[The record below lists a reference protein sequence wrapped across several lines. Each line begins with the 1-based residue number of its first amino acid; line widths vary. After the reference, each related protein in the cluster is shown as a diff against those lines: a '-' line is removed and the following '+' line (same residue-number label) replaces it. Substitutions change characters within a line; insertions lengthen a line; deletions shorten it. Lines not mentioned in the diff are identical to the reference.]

1 MSFGDRCDI
10 KVSHYRKSNMIAE
23 NTEENKIV
31 GLLPM
36 GLAETN
42 DDGRNGQ
49 KCYSIIQKVL
59 AIISLILIVIAFYL
73 LILRLLQSDNNV
85 HKTELIVLSGFHEEQ
100 NVSILQDEIE
110 ILLRLKNKTSKLNPS
125 ERKKRETVSSTQIYK
140 SGKLERN
147 IKFKDNDKQ
156 KAKKIIAEHEFLCN
170 EDNHKEAC
178 KELVMKLKS
187 LTENNLSNHRIN
199 KEELDHIIKENIRNV
214 VKDYPKLRVKPT
226 DVSKR
231 ETNPIHIPNFLTP
244 IKSVPIDTYNFDNSE
259 QIHGTPQHSM
269 IHSRDVLNPQLTE
282 TCLLKRLMRQSYP
295 NLHGIYD
302 APHHEYQSFIPSF
315 PRQFSSDFISSY
327 VQNRAMDAPKHKP
340 HPQDIEIAM
349 KFIAPKHEIAF
360 KEEPPNTSVHEVEC
374 PMGKISCESGS
385 FCVDENNW
393 CDGNVD
399 CDDVSD
405 ESRCSCKSRVDESR
419 ICDGYFDCPFGEDE
433 MGCYGCSED
442 AFSCEDLNFNLSTCF
457 SKEQRCNN
465 IVDCPNNKDEID
477 CTMLAP
483 SLHKNPLFA
492 ISNTDGYLHRNYK
505 GNWYAVCN
513 NPYMWAHDA
522 CRRETGLIIRPPFI
536 QILQIDPLLRVNYI
550 STAPGGFLQTSNT
563 CLNSSAVYV
572 TCPDLL
578 CGTRVLTA
586 TQLLKE
592 NTAIENH
599 LFGRNKRYLLQRQR
613 QPMTFYGGRMKRNVG
628 NKSVRSEI
636 PLNYLSDGKIN
647 EVRSKRAQGRVVGGK
662 PSQPAAWPW
671 MVALYR
677 DGVFHCGGVI
687 INQNWVMSA
696 AHCVNKFWQYY
707 YEVQVGMLRRFSFS
721 PQEQNHRV
729 THIIVN
735 HNYNQEDMKND
746 LSLLRVKP
754 GIQFSRW
761 VRPICLPSPEVAGA
775 DWMWGPPAGTICT
788 AVGWGAT
795 VEHGPD
801 PDHMREVEV
810 PIWDKCKHQDD
821 LDGKE
826 VCAGLVEG
834 GRDTC
839 QGDSGGPLLCRNPLN
854 TQQWYVAGIVSHGDG
869 CARKGEPGVY
879 TRVSLFVSWIR
890 YHISSKTLPMIQP
903 KQECPGFRC
912 DSGIL
917 KCLPK
922 KRMCDKII
930 DCLDGED
937 EYNCDVARSS
947 VSNTISEPITKSD
960 ITSLNNESMNKRINE
975 ETLNNENNS
984 LTPET
989 SIEYVADSQNIINV
1003 TESTQTTSYIT
1014 LSNSDDQYVDET
1026 ISYLQIKPNSDNAR
1040 NIISPLS
1047 VTQSLKSST
1056 EYTKLEEDLKH
1067 ASTVEIAHVDYS
1079 HEEEIDT
1086 NFDESVTI
1094 DPIKTS
1100 STTNEVM
1107 EQKALNIKTY
1117 PLESMSLEKNIIKEN
1132 NKINSDLSETIT
1144 TALPSETTISITYYG
1159 NDEQT
1164 TNRLEVD
1171 DVLIA
1176 STEGNTNKESI
1187 KSYKS
1192 YISNETDQNSHEFI
1206 IEFLPYTNSVTE
1218 KSEVSVKNNTTNQM
1232 SDQIISESTNVE
1244 HNTRNLKQLDSRDE
1258 AVNNIVDIMLS
1269 ELQPAKIRKKHLTP
1283 IDFQC
1288 RRIYQ
1293 IVPYATRCDHKA
1305 DCEDG
1310 TDELDCTCLDYLTT
1324 YDNKLICDGNY
1335 DCADGHDELDCYSCE
1350 EDHFLCKRSKIC
1362 LSSNKVCDGKPQCP
1376 LGEDELDCYTLSNG
1390 KYIDFDLNGRPEVTL
1405 EGYLTK
1411 KHDGNWQIVCEDD
1424 VSIHEQEEAA
1434 SHICRYLGFS
1444 SANRFMIKYINLKGD
1459 LDNSKER
1466 NKNKRDIDLKVP
1478 VSFAYKA
1485 SNDSQLNNYI
1495 IKNPE
1500 VIKEECV
1507 PNITKTCMA
1516 LFIYC
1521 DHSLYT
1527 NFEKNQELGH
1537 NNETNSV
1544 SNDLWPWIAK
1554 LYING
1559 KYKCMG
1565 VLVDLSWVLM
1575 GNSCLKSATLSHHF
1589 ISVSLGS
1596 HKTLGSIIGPYE
1608 QVYQIDA
1615 KKDLYRSKVILLHLK
1630 QPAVYSTMVKPMVV
1644 ITSYFE
1650 DNKNSVCV
1658 AVGQDKNNDTFN
1670 VFLKETDECDL
1681 HNRCFI
1687 LQKPSTLC
1695 HSTMSSQW
1703 AGIISCH
1710 TKQGWYPA
1718 ASFIINKE
1726 NCSSSDRI
1734 IGTDIGNLKHE
1745 IKYYEDSVD
1754 QNEFHNCEGIR
1765 CKRGK
1770 CIKLRNICDGVTDCE
1785 DGVDES
1791 KDACK
1796 KKSVICDKDP
1806 HFRGCECPVGQLK
1819 CHNGQC
1825 ISKELFKDG
1834 HDDCGD
1840 GTDEPGQTTCSDYL
1854 SRVMPSRLCDGILH
1868 CHDRSD
1874 EDPMYCKCFAK
1885 EAYKCSQVSNNE
1897 DYCVASDMVCDG
1909 IRDCPNG
1916 EDERTCIGLRSPDG
1930 TPYGVGEVIV
1940 RSHGVWYSKCFP
1952 KQNHTRSEL
1961 EEICKTLGFISG
1973 HAKELTMPRVTTD
1986 KHNNV
1991 VVDTFSNITL
2001 NLNTTITLRNSHT
2014 PIARAVV
2021 DEREDCYPVFIECL

>member
-1 MSFGDRCDI
+1 
-10 KVSHYRKSNMIAE
+10 MIAE
-23 NTEENKIV
+23 NTEEKKIV

-42 DDGRNGQ
+42 NDGRNGQ

-85 HKTELIVLSGFHEEQ
+85 NKTELIVLSGFHEEQ

-110 ILLRLKNKTSKLNPS
+110 ILLRLKNITSKVNPS
-125 ERKKRETVSSTQIYK
+125 ERKKRETLPSTQILK
-140 SGKLERN
+140 KDNKFKRN
-147 IKFKDNDKQ
+147 IKFKDNQKQ

-170 EDNHKEAC
+170 EEYHKESC

-199 KEELDHIIKENIRNV
+199 KEELADIIQENIRDG
-214 VKDYPKLRVKPT
+214 VKDNLKTISSIKPT

-231 ETNPIHIPNFLTP
+231 ETNPLHITNSLRP
-244 IKSVPIDTYNFDNSE
+244 IKSVPYDTYHFDNSE

-269 IHSRDVLNPQLTE
+269 INSRDVLNPQLTE

-295 NLHGIYD
+295 NLQGIFD
-302 APHHEYQSFIPSF
+302 TPHHEYQQLIPSY

-327 VQNRAMDAPKHKP
+327 VQNRGIDAQKHKP

-349 KFIAPKHEIAF
+349 KFFAPKHDIAF
-360 KEEPPNTSVHEVEC
+360 KEAPSNTSINEVEC
-374 PMGKISCESGS
+374 PIGTISCESGS
-385 FCVDENNW
+385 FCVDEKNW

-419 ICDGYFDCPFGEDE
+419 KCDGYFDCPFGEDE

-442 AFSCEDLNFNLSTCF
+442 TFSCEDLHFNFSTCF

-465 IVDCPNNKDEID
+465 IVDCPNHKDEID

-483 SLHKNPLFA
+483 SLHKKPLFA
-492 ISNTDGYLHRNYK
+492 VSNTDGYLHRNYK
-505 GNWYAVCN
+505 GNWYAVCS

-536 QILQIDPLLRVNYI
+536 QILQIDPLLKVNYI
-550 STAPGGFLQTSNT
+550 STAPGGLLHTSNT

-578 CGTRVLTA
+578 CGTRILTA
-586 TQLLKE
+586 TQQLKE
-592 NTAIENH
+592 NAGIENH
-599 LFGRNKRYLLQRQR
+599 LFGRNKRYLLQRHP
-613 QPMTFYGGRMKRNVG
+613 QPMKFYGGRMKRNVG

-636 PLNYLSDGKIN
+636 PLNHLSDGKID
-647 EVRSKRAQGRVVGGK
+647 EVRIKRAQGRVVGGK

-677 DGVFHCGGVI
+677 DGMFHCGGVI

-754 GIQFSRW
+754 AIQFSRW
-761 VRPICLPSPEVAGA
+761 VRPVCLPSPEVAGA

-795 VEHGPD
+795 VERGPD

-810 PIWDKCKHQDD
+810 PIWEKCKHQDD
-821 LDGKE
+821 QDGNE
-826 VCAGLVEG
+826 ICAGLVEG

-839 QGDSGGPLLCRNPLN
+839 QGDSGGPLLCRNPMN

-890 YHISSKTLPMIQP
+890 YHTSSKTLPMLQP

-947 VSNTISEPITKSD
+947 VSSTITEPITRLENAT
-960 ITSLNNESMNKRINE
+960 INNYESLSMNNSI
-975 ETLNNENNS
+975 LNHENNS
-984 LTPET
+984 LTHET
-989 SIEYVADSQNIINV
+989 SIEYV
-1003 TESTQTTSYIT
+1003 TESKYALNLTEVTTTTSYIT
-1014 LSNSDDQYVDET
+1014 FSNSGDQDADKTVSNLNT
-1026 ISYLQIKPNSDNAR
+1026 IPNSDNAK
-1040 NIISPLS
+1040 NLISPFS
-1047 VTQSLKSST
+1047 VTQSLKPNT
-1056 EYTKLEEDLKH
+1056 EITKLEEDMKQ
-1067 ASTVEIAHVDYS
+1067 ASFIEMANMDYS
-1079 HEEEIDT
+1079 QEYGIEENID
-1086 NFDESVTI
+1086 DSVTI
-1094 DPIKTS
+1094 DPIKITTTTS
-1100 STTNEVM
+1100 EMM
-1107 EQKALNIKTY
+1107 EQKAINIKTY
-1117 PLESMSLEKNIIKEN
+1117 PLESMSLEKTSIQGNYN
-1132 NKINSDLSETIT
+1132 INSELRETIT
-1144 TALPSETTISITYYG
+1144 TALPSETKASTTYYE
-1159 NDEQT
+1159 NDEKT
-1164 TNRLEVD
+1164 TNKMELD
-1171 DVLIA
+1171 DFLQA
-1176 STEGNTNKESI
+1176 STESNTNNESI
-1187 KSYKS
+1187 KIYKS
-1192 YISNETDQNSHEFI
+1192 DISSETDQNSNEFI
-1206 IEFLPYTNSVTE
+1206 IELLPYTNVVTE
-1218 KSEVSVKNNTTNQM
+1218 KSDVLDTNSTTNHI
-1232 SDQIISESTNVE
+1232 SDQIISESANVE
-1244 HNTRNLKQLDSRDE
+1244 HNTHNIKQLDTKGE
-1258 AVNNIVDIMLS
+1258 VVTNIIDIMLS

-1283 IDFQC
+1283 IEFQC

-1293 IVPYATRCDHKA
+1293 IVPFATRCNHKA

-1310 TDELDCTCLDYLTT
+1310 TDELDCTCLDYLTS
-1324 YDNKLICDGNY
+1324 YDNKLICDGNF
-1335 DCADGHDELDCYSCE
+1335 DCADGQDELDCYSCE
-1350 EDHFLCKRSKIC
+1350 EDQFLCKQSQIC
-1362 LSSNKVCDGKPQCP
+1362 LPSNKVCDGKPQCP
-1376 LGEDELDCYTLSNG
+1376 LGEDELDCLALSNG
-1390 KYIDFDLNGRPEVTL
+1390 KYIDYNLNDRPKVAL

-1411 KHDGNWQIVCEDD
+1411 KRNGNWHIVCEDNL
-1424 VSIHEQEEAA
+1424 SIQQQEESA
-1434 SHICRYLGFS
+1434 SHMCRYLGFS

-1459 LDNSKER
+1459 LVNSKEK
-1466 NKNKRDIDLKVP
+1466 NKSKRDIDLKVP
-1478 VSFAYKA
+1478 VSFAYQ
-1485 SNDSQLNNYI
+1485 SNNDSQSNNYI

-1516 LFIYC
+1516 LYIYC

-1527 NFEKNQELGH
+1527 NFEKNTELLH
-1537 NNETNSV
+1537 NHDTYSV
-1544 SNDLWPWIAK
+1544 SNRLWPWIAK
-1554 LYING
+1554 LYIDG
-1559 KYKCMG
+1559 KYICMG

-1596 HKTLGSIIGPYE
+1596 HKTLGSIMGPYE

-1644 ITSYFE
+1644 ISSYFE
-1650 DNKNSVCV
+1650 DNKNIVCV
-1658 AVGQDKNNDTFN
+1658 AVGQDKNNETFN

-1687 LQKPSTLC
+1687 IQPNSSVC
-1695 HSTMSSQW
+1695 HPMSSQW
-1703 AGIISCH
+1703 VGIISCH

-1726 NCSSSDRI
+1726 ECSSSDRI

-1745 IKYYEDSVD
+1745 IKYYEDPVE
-1754 QNEFHNCEGIR
+1754 QNMYHECEGIR

-1770 CIKLRNICDGVTDCE
+1770 CIKLRKICDGVTDCE

-1791 KDACK
+1791 KEACK
-1796 KKSVICDKDP
+1796 KKSFTCDKDP
-1806 HFRGCECPVGQLK
+1806 HYRGCECPVGQLK

-1825 ISKELFKDG
+1825 IFKELFKDG

-1874 EDPMYCKCFAK
+1874 EDPMFCKCFAK

-1897 DYCVASDMVCDG
+1897 EYCVANDMVCDG

-1916 EDERTCIGLRSPDG
+1916 EDERTCIGLRSPEG

-1940 RSHGVWYSKCFP
+1940 RSHGIWYSKCFP

-1961 EEICKTLGFISG
+1961 EEICRTLGFIGG
-1973 HAKELTMPRVTTD
+1973 HAKQLAMPRVTTD
-1986 KHNNV
+1986 RHNSV

-2001 NLNTTITLRNSHT
+2001 NMNTTIKLRNSHT

-2021 DEREDCYPVFIECL
+2021 DEKENCYPVFIECL